1 MLLIKPEVARPA
13 AHASAPT
20 LPALANQVELK
31 QLTNECHYYVF
42 HMCLPRQIIV
52 ERRRGHKNKQMHG
65 KASNL
70 KARVDSEIPFAKY
83 GIQAPFCQ
91 IWCT

>member
-52 ERRRGHKNKQMHG
+52 ERRRRHKNKQMHD
-65 KASNL
+65 KVSNL
-70 KARVDSEIPFAKY
+70 KTKVDGKIPFARFD
-83 GIQAPFCQ
+83 IQASSCQ
-91 IWCT
+91 IW

>member
-52 ERRRGHKNKQMHG
+52 ERRRRHKNKEMHD
-65 KASNL
+65 KVSQL
-70 KARVDSEIPFAKY
+70 KAGVERKIPFAKVDL
-83 GIQAPFCQ
+83 QASSCQ
-91 IWCT
+91 I

>member
-13 AHASAPT
+13 AHAAAPT
-20 LPALANQVELK
+20 LPSMANQVELK

-52 ERRRGHKNKQMHG
+52 ERRRRHKNKEMHD
-65 KASNL
+65 KVS
-70 KARVDSEIPFAKY
+70 
-83 GIQAPFCQ
+83 
-91 IWCT
+91 